1 MKKWAKEYQILTSF
15 RLAGESS
22 GYHLRII
29 DDFEPKS
36 REDTK
41 AYLSRV
47 EKELLQD
54 CPGANIILGPMV
66 ILMVWFNLVNGLQLD
81 IWAFLAEDL
90 PVPAGLVP

>member
-1 MKKWAKEYQILTSF
+1 MPPLCLKYCFVKSQRTEIWWQILYITQEYQILTSF

-66 ILMVWFNLVNGLQLD
+66 ILMV
-81 IWAFLAEDL
+81 
-90 PVPAGLVP
+90 